1 MASNSENL
9 KAVEMNTT
17 ALTNDYYHPLEYQ
30 WNLWVFTNDKEIW
43 EDNLVCAAD
52 FGTVEDFWSII
63 NHIKMPSEMKSGQDY
78 LIFKKHIQPI
88 WEHPANKNGGR
99 WIINVEKNLSR
110 LDEVWLL
117 VLLLMIGENL
127 PHGDIICGAVVNIRS
142 KCKIGLWLSDGSNH
156 KKLKEIGK
164 FLKDNIIKSHKIG
177 KINFHLHMRNVN
189 MFTI

>member
-17 ALTNDYYHPLEYQ
+17 ALTNDYYHPLEYH
-30 WNLWVFTNDKEIW
+30 WKLWVFTNDKKDW
-43 EDNLVCAAD
+43 EENLVCAAD

-63 NHIKMPSEMKSGQDY
+63 HHIKRPSEMKSGQDY
-78 LIFKKHIQPI
+78 LIFKKGIQPK
-88 WEHPANKNGGR
+88 WEHPANENGGR

-117 VLLLMIGENL
+117 LLLLMVGENL

-142 KCKIGLWLSDGSNH
+142 KCKIGLWLADGANQ
-156 KKLKEIGK
+156 KKVIEIGRV
-164 FLKDNIIKSHKIG
+164 LKDNMKSHNIG
-177 KINFHLHMRNVN
+177 RINFHLHKKNVN
-189 MFTI
+189 MITM